1 MSDSGE
7 QSRCASRGGGG
18 SARLRDPRHC
28 VAPHGALAA
37 PAGNWDPILQMR
49 SLRLRGG
56 RWLARLCSQMAVQ
69 LGSEPRP
76 AAESLARML
85 PVALQDGAAT
95 PTSRSRVWGLERR
108 VC

>member
-1 MSDSGE
+1 MRLGVGE
-7 QSRCASRGGGG
+7 G
-18 SARLRDPRHC
+18 SARLTDLRCC
-28 VAPHGALAA
+28 VAPHQALAA

-56 RWLARLCSQMAVQ
+56 QWLARLCSQMAAQ

-85 PVALQDGAAT
+85 PIALQDGAAT
-95 PTSRSRVWGLERR
+95 PTSRSRAWGSERR